1 MQFLLKILLSL
12 LKIVACVYII
22 YIFIVEKG
30 LRRHSPINW
39 ETLMMLGIMIW
50 LVVIISDAW
59 KDIKMQWQKRK

>member
-59 KDIKMQWQKRK
+59 KDIKIQWQKRK